1 MLRLR
6 VLRTVPVLLI
16 TLIMLFGCESK
27 QENENAQM
35 KDIPEEQIAKTN
47 ETSEVQNTQI
57 EDTFATRENLKS
69 LANKYFEAIAAHD
82 PSIMPLAPDVK
93 FTENGIEMKVGE
105 GFWKTAGKVLL
116 TNHLIDTF
124 KVGTHTMAV
133 VEEPNAEGEIRPI
146 LFGVRL
152 QYKDNKITEIETVI
166 AREKEFAFEMGGAKG
181 VLVTKDQDWEG
192 ILPPSERISRLAL
205 KAAADDY
212 FDMFAKEPDVHTPFD
227 EVCDRWENGVQTTSG
242 GDIMVDGSNISMP
255 AHDCSP
261 KGLVI
266 SNHGPRRVPLI
277 DVEAGIVV
285 TYVHFASSLPDFHMF
300 KVQNRKIKLIHAVI
314 GPASPSMGWPDETLC
329 KD

>member
-1 MLRLR
+1 MLRSGILR
-6 VLRTVPVLLI
+6 AVSVLLI
-16 TLIMLFGCESK
+16 SLIMIFGCDTKKEDDTV
-27 QENENAQM
+27 QTE
-35 KDIPEEQIAKTN
+35 KTA
-47 ETSEVQNTQI
+47 EVQNEPADDGSEIQDIQI
-57 EDTFATRENLKS
+57 DDTFCTRENLKS
-69 LANKYFEAIAAHD
+69 LANKYFNALAAHD
-82 PSIMPLAPDVK
+82 PSMLPLAPDVK
-93 FTENGIEMKVGE
+93 FTENGNELKVGE

-116 TNHLIDTF
+116 TRHLIDTL
-124 KVGTHTMAV
+124 KCGTHTQAV
-133 VEEPNAEGEIRPI
+133 VEEPDAEGKIRPI

-152 QYKDNKITEIETVI
+152 QYKNKKITEIETII
-166 AREKEFAFEMGGAKG
+166 AREKEFAFTMGGAKG
-181 VLVTKDQDWEG
+181 VLATKDQDWEG

-212 FDMFAKEPDVHTPFD
+212 FDMFAKEPVVHTPFAR
-227 EVCDRWENGVQTTSG
+227 ECDRWENGVQTTTG
-242 GDIMVDGSNISMP
+242 GDVMVDGKNISMP

-300 KVQNRKIKLIHAVI
+300 KVKNREIKLIQAVV
-314 GPASPSMGWPDETLC
+314 GPVSKSMGWPDEPIC